1 MVLKFWDE
9 DRTRTSRPQF
19 FGDEDGTRTSG
30 PQKLWDEDR
39 TRTSYFRSS
48 YGGLVRT
55 VPKYKLRFKNDWFG
69 FDEKI
74 SRKYGETNVEKSS
87 KGSNK
92 HIWRILH

>member
-9 DRTRTSRPQF
+9 DGTRTSRPQF

-48 YGGLVRT
+48 YGGLLFTILSVRYSDRSICLL
-55 VPKYKLRFKNDWFG
+55 KSHLDND
-69 FDEKI
+69 K
-74 SRKYGETNVEKSS
+74 SKSS
-87 KGSNK
+87 G
-92 HIWRILH
+92 LQV